1 VPHVIVKLW
10 PGNSDARKRELTDAI
25 VRDVTGILGSG
36 EASVSVAIEEIQPDD
51 WMDAVF
57 EPEIAGR
64 RATLTKPPGYGPAL
78 D

>member
-1 VPHVIVKLW
+1 MPHVIVKLW

-25 VRDVTGILGSG
+25 VREVTGILGSG
-36 EASVSVAIEEIQPDD
+36 EASVSVAIEEVQPTD
-51 WMDAVF
+51 WMDLVF
-57 EPEIAGR
+57 GPEIAGR